1 MGSTDP
7 AEVEVVVVR
16 HVRRWGAVYVLV
28 VLFLGSWLAQF
39 VTQMISFR
47 NEQQSHGQSFSW
59 TDYWPEF
66 LAATFENWQSEWLQ
80 LVFQAILL
88 MGARHWI
95 FKVEAED
102 MERIERKIDRIQD
115 HLGLPTPPPSN
126 DGPA

>member
-1 MGSTDP
+1 M
-7 AEVEVVVVR
+7 
-16 HVRRWGAVYVLV
+16 
-28 VLFLGSWLAQF
+28 
-39 VTQMISFR
+39 
-47 NEQQSHGQSFSW
+47 
-59 TDYWPEF
+59 
-66 LAATFENWQSEWLQ
+66 
-80 LVFQAILL
+80 FQAILL